1 MKVSCHFITW
11 GEELLTALEEAS
23 DLGYQA
29 CETFTHLAL
38 NYEDRIEEFQEL
50 MNKYGFQLSALYGG
64 GNFTDIEKRD
74 YIVKRNAQVARF
86 IKANGGDRIVF
97 GPGGPRREGGT
108 TLEELKIAAETMNL
122 AAKACDEIG
131 VKACLHPHINTEI
144 ETVFEL
150 DTMMELTDPKY
161 VHFCPDTAHLKRGG
175 MDPLEV
181 IKRYSDRIA
190 YVHLKDISPE
200 EVDEQTFPILSG
212 NEQMPIFCELGLGTI
227 SDEIVDIVGYLKEI
241 NYDGW
246 LTVEI
251 DKSTSTPYKSLEI
264 CRDFVQNRLKLEL

>member
-264 CRDFVQNRLKLEL
+264 CRNFVQNRLKLEL